1 MQKQMEGTPEQ
12 KDHLKSKKVLWLS
25 GSSACLVNRR
35 LVVRVRPRPLI
46 LIRLCQVTNEE
57 KECNNKWKEHRSKR
71 MT

>member
-46 LIRLCQVTNEE
+46 LIRLCQETNEE
-57 KECNNKWKEHRSKR
+57 KEYENKRKDYRSKR
-71 MT
+71 IT